1 MQQFEELGL
10 SATVLKA
17 LKEMGFEAPTEIQ
30 QLSIP
35 ALLSAHTDMLGLA
48 QTGTG
53 KTAAFGL
60 PLVEYTLSNPSDDV
74 TSLVLAPTRELA
86 IQIKENVDSF
96 TKYAKNFSSEVV
108 YGGSSI
114 QTQIRN
120 IKRNRPQVLIAT
132 PGRLIDL
139 MERRVVR
146 LDSVE
151 RLILDEAD
159 EMLNMG
165 FQEDIDRI
173 LQDTP
178 ESRNIWLFSATMPPE
193 IRRII
198 KEYMT
203 DPVEVKSAAKLT
215 INTNIE
221 HKYVRVGRN
230 NKVKALRNII
240 ESYEDLYGV
249 VFCRTRMETQRVA
262 DELREYGYPA
272 EALHGDMSQA
282 FREAVMKRFRAGQT
296 KLLVATDV
304 AARGIDVNNLTH
316 VIHFALPDD
325 ITYYTHR
332 SGRTARAGNK
342 GMSIAIIQP
351 QEEGRLRSLK
361 NRLGVDITFMEVPS
375 GEEIMYKR
383 FGRRAKEI
391 LEANV
396 PNLPENVVDAYFGL
410 FQEADPNV
418 LLETLLYEDLNR
430 MLDGLPAKRENLNAQ
445 SKMRGGRDGDDRRSK
460 PRKGDPNDPDTMFMN
475 VGRIDGLDKQQLMQF
490 IEENSGVTNAHIGK
504 IELQRQISFIEVAPE
519 AAEQFLEGMSQAE
532 FQGRKL
538 RVNNDAA
545 PISESGGGRSRGS
558 RSGGGGGRGRS
569 GGGRGRSGG
578 GRSGGRPGG
587 RSGGGNRGGG
597 SRSGGDR
604 GRRY

>member
-1 MQQFEELGL
+1 VQQFEELGL

-17 LKEMGFEAPTEIQ
+17 LEEMGFENPTEIQ

-60 PLVEYTLSNPSDDV
+60 PLVEYALTEKGTDL
-74 TSLVLAPTRELA
+74 TALVLAPTRELA
-86 IQIKENVDSF
+86 IQIKENLDSF
-96 TKYAKNFSSEVV
+96 TKYAKNFECEVV

-114 QTQIRN
+114 QNQIRSLKRNKTQI
-120 IKRNRPQVLIAT
+120 LIAT

-146 LDSVE
+146 LDQVK
-151 RLILDEAD
+151 RVVLDEAD

-178 ESRNIWLFSATMPPE
+178 DDRNIWLFSATMPSE

-198 KEYMT
+198 SEYMT
-203 DPVEVKSAAKLT
+203 DPVEVKSSAKLT
-215 INTNIE
+215 INSNIE
-221 HKYVRVGRN
+221 HKYIRVSRN

-304 AARGIDVNNLTH
+304 AARGIDVDNLTH

-332 SGRTARAGNK
+332 SGRTARAGRK

-361 NRLGVDITFMEVPS
+361 GRLGVDITHMEVPS
-375 GEEIMYKR
+375 GEEIMHKR
-383 FGRRAKEI
+383 FGRRAKEL

-396 PNLPENVVDAYFGL
+396 PNIPEKIVDAYFGL
-410 FQEADPNV
+410 FQTADPNL

-430 MLDGLPAKRENLNAQ
+430 MLEGLPAKRENLNAQ
-445 SKMRGGRDGDDRRSK
+445 STKRNRDVGERGGERSRA
-460 PRKGDPNDPDTMFMN
+460 RKGDPNDPDTIFMN
-475 VGRIDGLDKQQLMQF
+475 MGRIDGLDKQSLMHF

-504 IELQRQISFIEVAPE
+504 IELQKQITFIEVAPE
-519 AAEQFLEGMSQAE
+519 AVEQFMSGMSNAE
-532 FQGRKL
+532 YNGRTL
-538 RVNNDAA
+538 RVNNDAN
-545 PISESGGGRSRGS
+545 PISDSGGGRSRGGGS
-558 RSGGGGGRGRS
+558 KRGYGGGGNRSRGRS
-569 GGGRGRSGG
+569 GGGSRSGGSRSGG
-578 GRSGGRPGG
+578 GRSGGGRP
-587 RSGGGNRGGG
+587 RT
-597 SRSGGDR
+597 
-604 GRRY
+604 RR